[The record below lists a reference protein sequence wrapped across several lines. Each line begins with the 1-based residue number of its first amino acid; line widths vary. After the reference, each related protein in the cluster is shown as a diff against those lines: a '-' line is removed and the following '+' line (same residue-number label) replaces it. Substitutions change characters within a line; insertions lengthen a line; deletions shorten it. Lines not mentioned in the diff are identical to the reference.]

1 MIKILYVKR
10 YAELCCNDI
19 EVKIK
24 SLTITLLK
32 YKAIRC
38 LKDNRLEDGQIVQI
52 DQCLTCTRFEP
63 IIGNC
68 YEILNDKGSNLCQI
82 MDDNQ
87 MSYSNMNEYTKFVH
101 TDQYSEQLRNYTA
114 NASGIKTR
122 NSNDKDFKDTWSQ
135 GIKMDWKLVPVEKQK
150 PHIGWRQSINDDGSS
165 LKNHKLASYQYS
177 AENNGSAFGKS
188 SKPNVW
194 VENKNAMDS
203 NSDSTISQPIASG
216 KSYSSGAIQDTVNG
230 MSAKDWM
237 KSVKQQCSSSGIKM
251 MPIAVGCLAIAMSQ
265 DGNIAG
271 VVSKISQIE
280 SALSSDNID
289 NQIITATCFAIPDGT
304 EYFLSTGSKRIDSTD
319 KNSSSKDNDKNNKK
333 TNNTASSSTLNRANI
348 NSWKWVEFA
357 PYLAKMNVSGLD
369 LTPKICYAYSDLS
382 KYAGISKFDTD
393 AWGFPFTEDQI
404 DAGLITY
411 TSGFGYRAF
420 SGRNHEGIDLCCDM
434 NTPCY
439 AVASGTV
446 HLTYNVE
453 GVGNIL
459 WVFTDDGRGYRF
471 LHLASFAVN
480 TGDHVERGDCIA
492 YSGDGDGHY
501 APHLHVEL
509 CSGENE
515 GGDIDPAGDQGWS
528 LFQTI
533 ENGKAGDSFG
543 AGEHNL
549 TEY

>member
-1 MIKILYVKR
+1 MKR
-10 YAELCCNDI
+10 YAELYCNDI

-24 SLTITLLK
+24 SLTITKL
-32 YKAIRC
+32 
-38 LKDNRLEDGQIVQI
+38 
-52 DQCLTCTRFEP
+52 
-63 IIGNC
+63 NC

-101 TDQYSEQLRNYTA
+101 TDQYSEQLKNYTA

-194 VENKNAMDS
+194 VENKNAIDS

-237 KSVKQQCSSSGIKM
+237 KSVKQQCNSSSIKM

-280 SALSSDNID
+280 SALSADNID

-319 KNSSSKDNDKNNKK
+319 KNSSSKDNNKK

-382 KYAGISKFDTD
+382 KYANDAVSAIEDFMNSYDGSPMDNGKNGCCEAVTKIGAGYSEFLKGELAKGVVYCPTLESDAEAAGVPIIDFDPSQLEAGD
-393 AWGFPFTEDQI
+393 VIMYTEQHHVVI
-404 DAGLITY
+404 ATG
-411 TSGFGYRAF
+411 
-420 SGRNHEGIDLCCDM
+420 N
-434 NTPCY
+434 
-439 AVASGTV
+439 GTE
-446 HLTYNVE
+446 Y
-453 GVGNIL
+453 VGNSSSRLQII
-459 WVFTDDGRGYRF
+459 RGSDY
-471 LHLASFAVN
+471 
-480 TGDHVERGDCIA
+480 
-492 YSGDGDGHY
+492 
-501 APHLHVEL
+501 
-509 CSGENE
+509 NE
-515 GGDIDPAGDQGWS
+515 MGWDPPIYPVRIIKTSQV
-528 LFQTI
+528 
-533 ENGKAGDSFG
+533 
-543 AGEHNL
+543 
-549 TEY
+549 